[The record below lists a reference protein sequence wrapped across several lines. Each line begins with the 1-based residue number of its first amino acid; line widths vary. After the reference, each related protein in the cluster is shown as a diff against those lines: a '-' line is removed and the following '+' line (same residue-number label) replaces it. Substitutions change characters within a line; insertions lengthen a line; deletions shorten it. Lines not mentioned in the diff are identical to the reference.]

1 MRRHISVKNFFYTL
15 LFTFIL
21 SSIISTLILTVF
33 LTVNYINSITSTIK
47 KANQQLLSQTN
58 FAIDQMDENVGRLAS
73 SFLTN
78 SHIMA
83 YLYSLDIESTIPVL
97 TANDLKKQLL
107 ALPYVESVYL
117 FNGTNGYIYSSKT
130 GYQTSLSDFEDP
142 GAATLLK
149 DRNFLS
155 SGAKRPVPG
164 SKDPRTGAVKTI
176 SYYFP
181 MDSSDGLNDIIV
193 INISISSLTDSIDS
207 LKRLTAASGS
217 GFILLDENK
226 SFLTGIVSGSMEDDG
241 NWLSCA
247 LQTISSREEP
257 DNSFVKING
266 SYYFQVSTSNNRY
279 GWYLLQ
285 YVSAKDIFQDVVFTT
300 LTGFLL
306 FLCVLGISFLFC
318 MYFSRRLN
326 TPVQSLLSHNQQLS
340 TLQRKTRYSRIQN
353 FLNRL
358 LENNSLDSPDQ
369 TRQQLGHLGLSYL
382 EGEKLC
388 MAVFKIDNYRQFLS
402 LQNPEDLWAV
412 RFSAVNI
419 MEELASTAF
428 PCNEFS

>member
-1 MRRHISVKNFFYTL
+1 
-15 LFTFIL
+15 
-21 SSIISTLILTVF
+21 
-33 LTVNYINSITSTIK
+33 
-47 KANQQLLSQTN
+47 
-58 FAIDQMDENVGRLAS
+58 MDENVGRLAS

-247 LQTISSREEP
+247 FWESASCFVCISA
-257 DNSFVKING
+257 G
-266 SYYFQVSTSNNRY
+266 
-279 GWYLLQ
+279 
-285 YVSAKDIFQDVVFTT
+285 A
-300 LTGFLL
+300 LT
-306 FLCVLGISFLFC
+306 
-318 MYFSRRLN
+318 R
-326 TPVQSLLSHNQQLS
+326 P
-340 TLQRKTRYSRIQN
+340 YS
-353 FLNRL
+353 
-358 LENNSLDSPDQ
+358 
-369 TRQQLGHLGLSYL
+369 
-382 EGEKLC
+382 
-388 MAVFKIDNYRQFLS
+388 
-402 LQNPEDLWAV
+402 
-412 RFSAVNI
+412 
-419 MEELASTAF
+419 
-428 PCNEFS
+428 PC